1 MKRNNKSAIALIALS
16 LLALS
21 SGAAFAGHHWGNND
35 GMWQQGGSPLTTEQ
49 QATAQK
55 IYDDYYTQTSA
66 LRQQLIS
73 KRYEYNALLT
83 ASSPDTAK
91 INAVAKEMESLG
103 QKLDEQRVKRDVAM
117 AQAGIPRGAGMG
129 YGGCGGY
136 GGYGG
141 YGGGYHRGGGHM
153 GMGNW

>member
-35 GMWQQGGSPLTTEQ
+35 GMWQQGGSPLNTEQ

-136 GGYGG
+136 GG
-141 YGGGYHRGGGHM
+141 GYHRGGGHM

>member
-35 GMWQQGGSPLTTEQ
+35 GMWQQGGNPLTTEQ

-136 GGYGG
+136 GG
-141 YGGGYHRGGGHM
+141 GYHRGGGHM

>member
-83 ASSPDTAK
+83 ASSPDTTK
-91 INAVAKEMESLG
+91 INVVAKEMESLG

-117 AQAGIPRGAGMG
+117 AQAGIPRGTGMG
-129 YGGCGGY
+129 YGGC
-136 GGYGG
+136 GG

>member
-103 QKLDEQRVKRDVAM
+103 QKLDGQRVKRDVAM

-136 GGYGG
+136 GG
-141 YGGGYHRGGGHM
+141 GYHRGGGHM

>member
-55 IYDDYYTQTSA
+55 IYDDYYTQISA

-136 GGYGG
+136 GG
-141 YGGGYHRGGGHM
+141 GYHRGGGHM

>member
-35 GMWQQGGSPLTTEQ
+35 GMWQQGGSLLTTEQ

-136 GGYGG
+136 GG
-141 YGGGYHRGGGHM
+141 GYHRGGGHM

>member
-83 ASSPDTAK
+83 ASSPDAAK

-136 GGYGG
+136 GG
-141 YGGGYHRGGGHM
+141 GYHRGGGHM

>member
-55 IYDDYYTQTSA
+55 IYDDCYTQTSA

-136 GGYGG
+136 GG
-141 YGGGYHRGGGHM
+141 GYHRGGGHM

>member
-83 ASSPDTAK
+83 ASSPNTAK

-136 GGYGG
+136 GG
-141 YGGGYHRGGGHM
+141 GYHRGGGHM

>member
-103 QKLDEQRVKRDVAM
+103 QKLYEQRVKRDVAM

-136 GGYGG
+136 GG
-141 YGGGYHRGGGHM
+141 GYHRGGGHM

>member
-1 MKRNNKSAIALIALS
+1 MKRNNKSAIALITLS

-35 GMWQQGGSPLTTEQ
+35 GMWQQGASPLTTEQ

-136 GGYGG
+136 GG
-141 YGGGYHRGGGHM
+141 GYHRGGGHM

>member
-91 INAVAKEMESLG
+91 INAIAKEMESLG

-136 GGYGG
+136 GG
-141 YGGGYHRGGGHM
+141 GYHRGGGHM

>member
-1 MKRNNKSAIALIALS
+1 MKRNNRSAIALIALS

-136 GGYGG
+136 GG
-141 YGGGYHRGGGHM
+141 GYHRGGGHM

>member
-35 GMWQQGGSPLTTEQ
+35 GMWQQGGSPVTTEQ

-55 IYDDYYTQTSA
+55 IYDNYYTQTSA

-136 GGYGG
+136 GG
-141 YGGGYHRGGGHM
+141 GYHRGGGHM

>member
-83 ASSPDTAK
+83 ASSPETAK

-136 GGYGG
+136 GG
-141 YGGGYHRGGGHM
+141 GYHRGGGHM

>member
-103 QKLDEQRVKRDVAM
+103 QKLDEQRVKRDVSM

-136 GGYGG
+136 GG
-141 YGGGYHRGGGHM
+141 GYHRGGGHM

>member
-91 INAVAKEMESLG
+91 INAVVKEMESLG

-136 GGYGG
+136 GG
-141 YGGGYHRGGGHM
+141 GYHRGGGHM

>member
-91 INAVAKEMESLG
+91 LRGCQEMESLG

-136 GGYGG
+136 GG
-141 YGGGYHRGGGHM
+141 GYHRGGGHM

>member
-35 GMWQQGGSPLTTEQ
+35 GMWQQGGSSLTTEQ

-136 GGYGG
+136 GG
-141 YGGGYHRGGGHM
+141 GYHRGGGHM

>member
-117 AQAGIPRGAGMG
+117 AQAGIPHGAGMG
-129 YGGCGGY
+129 YGGC
-136 GGYGG
+136 GG

>member
-91 INAVAKEMESLG
+91 INAVAREMESLG

-136 GGYGG
+136 GG
-141 YGGGYHRGGGHM
+141 GYHRGGGHM

>member
-35 GMWQQGGSPLTTEQ
+35 GMWQQGASPLTTEQ

-83 ASSPDTAK
+83 ASSPDTAR

-136 GGYGG
+136 GG
-141 YGGGYHRGGGHM
+141 GYHRGGGHM

>member
-55 IYDDYYTQTSA
+55 IYDDYYTQNSA

-136 GGYGG
+136 GG
-141 YGGGYHRGGGHM
+141 GYHRGGGHM